1 MDKEE
6 ILLSDSFEIFLKSL
20 YGRKYYHQTSGI
32 KSKLEWEKMILKI
45 INSIEKSI
53 ILTIENIDST
63 HKTNLI
69 NDCQY
74 IRYHISNARN
84 LNDINEKT
92 ILGLFRLIFLFI
104 GEKPN
109 NWELDKPYHSNHWTL
124 NKRRQVIYIQ
134 SAKQKAE
141 LILEKAPNNDDFE
154 KDTFNYHSLHKK
166 LFQDFNRDYQKF
178 LDWIKINHTEKYL
191 EIL

>member
-6 ILLSDSFEIFLKSL
+6 ILLSDSFEIFLKYL
-20 YGRKYYHQTSGI
+20 YGRKYYHQISGF
-32 KSKLEWEKMILKI
+32 KSKSEWKKVILKI

-53 ILTIENIDST
+53 RLTIENIDAT

-74 IRYHISNARN
+74 IRDNISNARN
-84 LNDINEKT
+84 LNEINEKT

-109 NWELDKPYHSNHWTL
+109 NWKFDKPYHSNHWTL
-124 NKRRQVIYIQ
+124 NKKRQVVYIQ

-141 LILEKAPNNDDFE
+141 LILEKASKNDDLRE
-154 KDTFNYHSLHKK
+154 DSFNFHSLHKK
-166 LFQDFNRDYQKF
+166 LFYDFKGDYQKF
-178 LDWIKINHTEKYL
+178 IDWIKKNYTEKYL

>member
-1 MDKEE
+1 MNKEE
-6 ILLSDSFEIFLKSL
+6 ILLSDSFEIFLKFL
-20 YGRKYYHQTSGI
+20 YGRKYYHQISGF
-32 KSKLEWEKMILKI
+32 KSKLEWKKVILKI
-45 INSIEKSI
+45 VNSIERSI
-53 ILTIENIDST
+53 ILTIDNIDST

-74 IRYHISNARN
+74 IRDKISKSRN
-84 LNDINEKT
+84 LNEINEKT

-109 NWELDKPYHSNHWTL
+109 NWNLDKPYHSSHWTL

-141 LILEKAPNNDDFE
+141 LILEKAPNNDDFKE
-154 KDTFNYHSLHKK
+154 DTFNYHSLHKK
-166 LFQDFNRDYQKF
+166 LFYDFNGDYQKF
-178 LDWIKINHTEKYL
+178 IDWIKINHTEKYL